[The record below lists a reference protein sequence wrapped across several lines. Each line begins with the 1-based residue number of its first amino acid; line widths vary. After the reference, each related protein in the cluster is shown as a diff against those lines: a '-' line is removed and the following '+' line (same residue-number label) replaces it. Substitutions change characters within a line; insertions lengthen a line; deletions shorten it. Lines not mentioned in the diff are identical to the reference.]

1 MRVLKPVSIAV
12 AFMLLLSTP
21 AFITGTGT
29 RPGHNPQPFT
39 TVDLSMPNTMAAKAD
54 MLYDSMQLS
63 LTGLNKA
70 AFEYALKGYDYLK
83 RKKLIQSSLIS
94 ICDFSQ
100 SSRQKR
106 FYIIDLAE
114 MKLLVNTYVAHGRNS
129 GGEYAKSF
137 SNSPESHKSSLGF
150 YKTLQ
155 PYNGEH
161 GLSLRIGGLERG
173 INDRADR
180 RNIVIHG
187 SEYVGDNF
195 IQNNPFAGRSYGCPA
210 LPSNEI
216 EEVVNTIKDGTCL
229 FIYHPTKNYIKK
241 SKILNA

>member
-1 MRVLKPVSIAV
+1 MRSFKSVPLVGAFILLVSIP
-12 AFMLLLSTP
+12 AFM
-21 AFITGTGT
+21 TGTGT
-29 RPGHNPQPFT
+29 KPSTIHQPFT
-39 TVDLSMPNTMAAKAD
+39 TVDLSMPVTLAAKAD
-54 MLYDSMQLS
+54 LLYDSMQLS

>member
-1 MRVLKPVSIAV
+1 
-12 AFMLLLSTP
+12 
-21 AFITGTGT
+21 
-29 RPGHNPQPFT
+29 
-39 TVDLSMPNTMAAKAD
+39 
-54 MLYDSMQLS
+54 
-63 LTGLNKA
+63 
-70 AFEYALKGYDYLK
+70 
-83 RKKLIQSSLIS
+83 
-94 ICDFSQ
+94 
-100 SSRQKR
+100 
-106 FYIIDLAE
+106 

-129 GGEYAKSF
+129 GGEFAKSF

-150 YKTLQ
+150 YRTLQ
-155 PYNGEH
+155 PYYGEH

-187 SEYVGDNF
+187 SEYIGDNF
-195 IQNNPFAGRSYGCPA
+195 IQSNPFAGRSYGCPA

-216 EEVVNTIKDGTCL
+216 DEVVNTIKDGTCL

>member
-1 MRVLKPVSIAV
+1 
-12 AFMLLLSTP
+12 
-21 AFITGTGT
+21 
-29 RPGHNPQPFT
+29 
-39 TVDLSMPNTMAAKAD
+39 
-54 MLYDSMQLS
+54 
-63 LTGLNKA
+63 
-70 AFEYALKGYDYLK
+70 
-83 RKKLIQSSLIS
+83 
-94 ICDFSQ
+94 
-100 SSRQKR
+100 
-106 FYIIDLAE
+106 

>member
-1 MRVLKPVSIAV
+1 MRSLKSVSVAGVLILLISI
-12 AFMLLLSTP
+12 P
-21 AFITGTGT
+21 AFINGTGT
-29 RPGHNPQPFT
+29 KPSRIRQPFT
-39 TVDLSMPNTMAAKAD
+39 SVDLSMPNTLAAKAD

-63 LTGLNKA
+63 LAGLNKA

-100 SSRQKR
+100 SSRRKR
-106 FYIIDLAE
+106 FYIIDLEE

-129 GGEYAKSF
+129 GGEFAKSF

-150 YKTLQ
+150 YRTLQ
-155 PYNGEH
+155 PYYGEH

-187 SEYVGDNF
+187 SDYVGDNF
-195 IQNNPFAGRSYGCPA
+195 IQNNSFAGRSYGCPA

-216 EEVVNTIKDGTCL
+216 DEVVNTIKDGTCL
-229 FIYHPTKNYIKK
+229 FIYHPTTKYIKK